1 MFLWWF
7 CLFFFKKILNLQF
20 RFSFLKFHF
29 VFKLKKKKNPNQ
41 CFLTIT
47 RSSVLLVNFS
57 EMRKQLFRKC
67 MLKLTFGEWLREH
80 RAQYAIISCFENET
94 FCHWTLCFFFITH
107 CRLLF
112 ANEWTKYNEDKE
124 FIKSYSLGI
133 LYYYCGLQTVCAFG
147 FLLFLSSSWVYV
159 CVTIKGE
166 GGSILHFC
174 RNPSPN
180 GLRLLGAFLRWCQE
194 RREGERDGE
203 RKSLFTHGQLLSFQ

>member
-1 MFLWWF
+1 
-7 CLFFFKKILNLQF
+7 
-20 RFSFLKFHF
+20 
-29 VFKLKKKKNPNQ
+29 
-41 CFLTIT
+41 
-47 RSSVLLVNFS
+47 
-57 EMRKQLFRKC
+57 MRKQLFRKC

-80 RAQYAIISCFENET
+80 RAQYEWNILSLN
-94 FCHWTLCFFFITH
+94 CFFFITH

-112 ANEWTKYNEDKE
+112 ANEWPKYNEDKE

-194 RREGERDGE
+194 RREGERDRE